1 MCFFFGNYHKVSVR
15 SLLQYAENKK
25 DKMDV
30 EMLEAQ
36 VNVGQGQKKTSTLP
50 ATAVDTKHKA

>member
-1 MCFFFGNYHKVSVR
+1 MYLPIYQVSVR
-15 SLLQYAENKK
+15 SLIQYAENKK

-36 VNVGQGQKKTSTLP
+36 VNVGQGQKKTNPSQSV
-50 ATAVDTKHKA
+50 VDSNKKA

>member
-36 VNVGQGQKKTSTLP
+36 VNVGQGQKKTSPPP
-50 ATAVDTKHKA
+50 ASAVDSKHKA